1 MILIVDDKIENIKAL
16 KKILESQNFE
26 VDTAL
31 SGEDALKKVLKH
43 DYQLVILDV
52 QMPGMD
58 GFEVAEAISGISKT
72 SELPIIFLS
81 AVNVSKA
88 FITKGYT
95 SGGHDYLVKPVD
107 PDILV
112 LKIKMFVKLQEQAK
126 ELARTQLELRK
137 EIEHRIRAEERKDEF
152 IGMAS
157 HEVKT
162 PLTSVK
168 AYIQLA
174 GVAVH
179 DNKIARALQFIN
191 KANNQVDK
199 LNQMMTELL
208 DIAKMESGRLDFNL
222 SEFNIGQLL
231 DDVLDIFRQSN
242 PEREVI
248 RSGNASVRIRGDA
261 LRLEQVILNYL
272 SNAAKYSPETEK
284 IHLDI
289 YQSPNNEIKIC
300 VKDHGIGIAENEQ
313 VNLFTKFYRT
323 KQSSAEYRG
332 LGMGLYL
339 CAKII
344 KFHGGKYGVESQLTK
359 GSTFYFTLPTSA
371 EIAID
376 IQNTQTS

>member
-16 KKILESQNFE
+16 KKILTAQGFE
-26 VDTAL
+26 VDTAS
-31 SGEDALKKVLKH
+31 SGEEALKKVLKN

-95 SGGHDYLVKPVD
+95 SGGHDYLVKPID

-112 LKIKMFVKLQEQAK
+112 LKIKMFIKLQEQAK
-126 ELARTQLELRK
+126 ELARTQQELRN
-137 EIEHRIRAEERKDEF
+137 EIAHRIRAEEKKDEF

-174 GVAVH
+174 GVAIH

-199 LNQMMTELL
+199 LNHMMTELL

-222 SEFNIGQLL
+222 SEFNLNQLL
-231 DDVLDIFRQSN
+231 DDVLDIFQQSN

-248 RSGNASVRIRGDA
+248 RSGNADIVVRGDA

-284 IHLDI
+284 IHLDACET
-289 YQSPNNEIKIC
+289 PDNEIRIS
-300 VKDHGIGIAENEQ
+300 VKDHGIGIDKKEQ

-339 CAKII
+339 CAEIV
-344 KFHGGKYGVESQLTK
+344 KFHGGKYGVESQLEK
-359 GSTFYFTLPTSA
+359 GSTFYFTLPASA
-371 EIAID
+371 RITV
-376 IQNTQTS
+376 NTPPPQTS

>member
-1 MILIVDDKIENIKAL
+1 MILIVDDKIENITAL
-16 KKILESQNFE
+16 KKILASQGLP

-31 SGEDALKKVLKH
+31 SGEEALKKVLKRE
-43 DYQLVILDV
+43 YQLVVLDV

-72 SELPIIFLS
+72 SDLPIIFLS

-112 LKIKMFVKLQEQAK
+112 LKIKMFIKLQEQAK
-126 ELARTQLELRK
+126 ELARTQEELRN
-137 EIEHRIRAEERKDEF
+137 EIEQRKRLEEKKDEF
-152 IGMAS
+152 IGMVS

-174 GVAVH
+174 GAAIQ
-179 DNKIARALQFIN
+179 DNKINRALQFVT

-208 DIAKMESGRLDFNL
+208 DIAKMESGVLDYNL
-222 SEFNIGQLL
+222 SEFNFSQLL
-231 DDVLDIFRQSN
+231 DDVLDIFKQSH
-242 PEREVI
+242 PERSVVLT
-248 RSGNASVRIRGDA
+248 GNTNITIRGDA
-261 LRLEQVILNYL
+261 LRLEQVLLNYL

-284 IHLDI
+284 I
-289 YQSPNNEIKIC
+289 YVNVAQSAGDMVKIC
-300 VKDHGIGIAENEQ
+300 VRDNGIGIEKEEQ
-313 VNLFTKFYRT
+313 DKLFNKFYRT
-323 KQSSAEYRG
+323 KQSSAKYRG

-339 CAKII
+339 CAEII
-344 KFHGGKYGVESQLTK
+344 KFHGGEYGVTSELKK
-359 GSTFYFTLPTSA
+359 GSTFYFTLPVMPSA
-371 EIAID
+371 
-376 IQNTQTS
+376 